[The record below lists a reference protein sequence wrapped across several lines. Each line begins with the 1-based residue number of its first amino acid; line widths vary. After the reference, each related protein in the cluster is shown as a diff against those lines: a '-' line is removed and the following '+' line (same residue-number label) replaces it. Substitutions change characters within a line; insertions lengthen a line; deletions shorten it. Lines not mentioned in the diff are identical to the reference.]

1 MTMRLLFSP
10 HYAGSC
16 EMVTAG
22 VRKRAMVPALVESL
36 IPIVAIVM
44 TFGCPV
50 LIVATFKFFKLKE
63 RELQIDAE
71 LRRTSG
77 AALEQRVQRLESI
90 ILALDAD
97 LRAKLAAAAPES
109 VQAALPP
116 RIDD

>member
-1 MTMRLLFSP
+1 M
-10 HYAGSC
+10 G
-16 EMVTAG
+16 
-22 VRKRAMVPALVESL
+22 PALFESL

-50 LIVATFKFFKLKE
+50 LLVAVFKFFKLKQQ
-63 RELQIDAE
+63 ELELEAE
-71 LRRTSG
+71 FRRSSG

-97 LRAKLAAAAPES
+97 VRAKLSAASPDA
-109 VQAALPP
+109 VQASLPP